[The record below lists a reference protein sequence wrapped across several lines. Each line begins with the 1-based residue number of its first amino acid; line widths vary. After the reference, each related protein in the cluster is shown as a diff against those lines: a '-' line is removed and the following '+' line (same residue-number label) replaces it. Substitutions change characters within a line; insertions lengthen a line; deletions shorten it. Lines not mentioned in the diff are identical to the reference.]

1 MHKSIRRVNVTEFLN
16 ETFDEPVYVQLPCQD
31 YNKRTDN
38 EAFSLSDFFKDPTPY
53 ESTFLRFT
61 KVADMFI
68 ACHYWNSKSPFLFT
82 REEAK
87 LKDFRIK
94 VVGDISCDV
103 DGPVACTIRASTIEE
118 PLYGYHPDTES
129 EVAFNNQDAIT
140 VMAVDNLP
148 TELPRDSST
157 DFGNNLLL
165 GMLKSLRLKFYIPI
179 AYMILK
185 IVLIFLNV
193 TFLFI

>member
-1 MHKSIRRVNVTEFLN
+1 M
-16 ETFDEPVYVQLPCQD
+16 
-31 YNKRTDN
+31 
-38 EAFSLSDFFKDPTPY
+38 
-53 ESTFLRFT
+53 
-61 KVADMFI
+61 ADMFI

-185 IVLIFLNV
+185 IVFIFLNV